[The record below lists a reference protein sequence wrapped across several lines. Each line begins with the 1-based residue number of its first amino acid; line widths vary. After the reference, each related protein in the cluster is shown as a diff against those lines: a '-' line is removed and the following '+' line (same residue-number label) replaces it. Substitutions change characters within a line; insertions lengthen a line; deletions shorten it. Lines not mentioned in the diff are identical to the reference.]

1 MDASAVADP
10 LLPAAPFLTSAA
22 AFDVLATAVTAAG
35 GRLLACAPVHVHYR
49 PGHELVVRYRA
60 DVAGSDGTPER
71 QTLLA
76 GTAVGGPHAGTL
88 HVTTEDEALT
98 VGVWRWPF
106 DPVLPGL
113 ATAVTGHLAGRF
125 LGEHMSPPLSPE
137 VVVYRPTE
145 RAVVRITDASGR
157 RAYVKVV
164 PPATVAGLVARH
176 EALGN
181 ADLPVPRVVASD
193 AAAGLVA
200 LSEVVGPTL
209 RELVKGDRGG
219 WPPAAEFLEL
229 RRRLARAATDA
240 PARPTRRA
248 DAIAHA
254 AMLATVLPAAR
265 AQLDHVTEP
274 WRLGAINSGPP
285 VTVHGDLHEA
295 QVIIGDGRITGL
307 LDVDEVGPGDPLDD
321 LATVLGHMRYRQV
334 TTADRGVSSRIAA
347 YADSLRAG
355 FVDEVAPA
363 ELDASTAA
371 VLIGLATGPF
381 RVQMEGW
388 QAATTDVLDVATAL
402 VGPAAR

>member
-1 MDASAVADP
+1 MADP

-35 GRLLACAPVHVHYR
+35 GRLLVCDPVHVHYR

-60 DVAGSDGTPER
+60 EVVGPDGTPER
-71 QTLLA
+71 HTLLA

-88 HVTTEDEALT
+88 HVTTDDEALT

-113 ATAVTGHLAGRF
+113 ATAVTGHLASRF
-125 LGEHMSPPLSPE
+125 LGAHLSAPLSPE

-145 RAVVRITDASGR
+145 RAVVRITDAGGGR
-157 RAYVKVV
+157 VYVKVV

-176 EALGN
+176 EALAN
-181 ADLPVPRVVASD
+181 AGLPVPRVVASD

-200 LSEVVGPTL
+200 LSEVAGPTL
-209 RELVKGDRGG
+209 RELVKGDRDG

-229 RRRLARAATDA
+229 RGRLARAATDA
-240 PARPTRRA
+240 PPRPTRRA

-254 AMLATVLPAAR
+254 AMLTTVLPAAR
-265 AQLDHVTEP
+265 AQLDQVTGP
-274 WRLGAINSGPP
+274 WRRGAITSGPP
-285 VTVHGDLHEA
+285 ATIHGDLHEG
-295 QVIIGDGRITGL
+295 QVIIGGGRITGL

-321 LATVLGHMRYRQV
+321 LATVLGHLRYRQV
-334 TTADRGVSSRIAA
+334 TAPDQAVSARIAA
-347 YADSLRAG
+347 YADALRAG
-355 FVDEVAPA
+355 FAEDVAPDQ
-363 ELDASTAA
+363 LDASTAA

-381 RVQMEGW
+381 RVQMKGW
-388 QAATTDVLDVATAL
+388 QAATAAVLDAATAL
-402 VGPAAR
+402 GGPASG